1 MQRDNQIPRLW
12 ESFADLKAHAGNK
25 AAHPKQDGLRRRRGT
40 GILWPMIVTA
50 RFARP
55 FRFRRRVG
63 LLLLALLALLAPSM
77 PAWAEAV
84 ASGWRVGVR
93 EGGITRFVLDVSEPV
108 AVRAQPRGPDRVFID
123 LTGVTLRLEDKPP
136 RGGLIQ
142 RAVATLDASG
152 RRGIELVL
160 TRSAQIQAAS
170 LFPPEGAQRYR
181 LVIDLV
187 AGTPAPITQAA
198 PLAPPTAA
206 GPLGLSAPLLN
217 TPTAPPSTSGAPIPL
232 TGLGPSGTAGL
243 PPIAETPGVRLPSRS
258 SPTAP
263 QAGASPFP
271 APSAPAYTPGAP
283 LPPPPA
289 PVPPPAVPRP
299 KVQVETLQAPAPVS
313 LPRPDNAA
321 SAAPPGPLLATAG
334 GAAEPSGPVY
344 DRTPG
349 RPVRVTLALGPPRFS
364 PPPEPDL
371 PVIMLDPGHGGK
383 DPGATSVSGK
393 LEKDIVLAYAR
404 TIRDRL
410 EATGRYRVFLTRD
423 GDALVPLRDRVAL
436 ARSESAAL
444 FISIHAD
451 ALADRGVSGMSVYI
465 LSDKASDREA
475 EALAAK
481 ENKADIISG
490 ADLSG
495 ATGTAA
501 SILIDI
507 AQRDSRA
514 ASRQVATSLAEEL
527 RRDVAQVN
535 NTIRSAGF
543 AVLTAPDMPSVLL
556 ELGYLSNPDDERRI
570 LSPEFREKI
579 ALGLVRA
586 IDNVRPSLIRPRA
599 G

>member
-1 MQRDNQIPRLW
+1 MQRDNQIPRVR
-12 ESFADLKAHAGNK
+12 ESFADPLDRVRNK
-25 AAHPKQDGLRRRRGT
+25 AARAEQDGLRRCQGA
-40 GILWPMIVTA
+40 GILWSMIFTA
-50 RFARP
+50 RSARP
-55 FRFRRRVG
+55 FRFGRRLG
-63 LLLLALLALLAPSM
+63 LLALAWLLLLGQPLPAL
-77 PAWAEAV
+77 AEAV

-93 EGGITRFVLDVSEPV
+93 EGGVTRFVLDVSEPV

-123 LTGVTLRLEDKPP
+123 LSGVTLRLDDKPP
-136 RGGLIQ
+136 RGGLVQ

-152 RRGIELVL
+152 RRGVELVL
-160 TRSAQIQAAS
+160 TRPVQIQAAS
-170 LFPPEGAQRYR
+170 LFPPEGGQRYR

-187 AGTPAPITQAA
+187 AGTPAPVTQTAPAA
-198 PLAPPTAA
+198 PQAS

-217 TPTAPPSTSGAPIPL
+217 TPAAPPPTSGAPIPL

-243 PPIAETPGVRLPSRS
+243 PPIAETPGVRLPNRNTPSA
-258 SPTAP
+258 PAATAP
-263 QAGASPFP
+263 FS
-271 APSAPAYTPGAP
+271 APNAPAYTPGAP

-289 PVPPPAVPRP
+289 PIPPPAVPRP
-299 KVQVETLQAPAPVS
+299 KVQVETLQAPAPAA
-313 LPRPDNAA
+313 PPPPDSAA
-321 SAAPPGPLLATAG
+321 SAAPPGPLLASAG
-334 GAAEPSGPVY
+334 GSAPPTEPVY
-344 DRTPG
+344 DRAPG

-383 DPGATSVSGK
+383 DPGATSASGK

-404 TIRDRL
+404 TIRERL

-444 FISIHAD
+444 FLSIHAD

-556 ELGYLSNPDDERRI
+556 ELGYLSNPEDERRI

-579 ALGLVRA
+579 ALGVVRA
-586 IDNVRPSLIRPRA
+586 IDAVRPSLMRPRA

>member
-1 MQRDNQIPRLW
+1 MCLTQNGDKPAQG
-12 ESFADLKAHAGNK
+12 AYA
-25 AAHPKQDGLRRRRGT
+25 GLRRTLGA
-40 GILWPMIVTA
+40 GILCAMTA
-50 RFARP
+50 IRSRF
-55 FRFRRRVG
+55 G
-63 LLLLALLALLAPSM
+63 LLFGALALLPGLAASL

-93 EGGITRFVLDVSEPV
+93 DGGVTRFVLDVSEPV
-108 AVRAQPRGPDRVFID
+108 TVRAQPRGPDRVFID
-123 LTGVTLRLEDKPP
+123 LSGVTLRLEDAPP
-136 RGGLIQ
+136 RGGLVQ
-142 RAVATLDASG
+142 RAVTTLDASG

-170 LFPPEGAQRYR
+170 LFPPEGQQRYR
-181 LVIDLV
+181 LVVDLV
-187 AGTPAPITQAA
+187 PGTPAPVIQS
-198 PLAPPTAA
+198 APPVASNA
-206 GPLGLSAPLLN
+206 PLGLSAPLMN
-217 TPTAPPSTSGAPIPL
+217 TPAAPAPSGGNAPIPL

-243 PPIAETPGVRLPSRS
+243 PPVVETPGARLPSRQA
-258 SPTAP
+258 TAAP
-263 QAGASPFP
+263 SPFP
-271 APSAPAYTPGAP
+271 AVPSPPAYNPGAP
-283 LPPPPA
+283 LPTPPA

-299 KVQVETLQAPAPVS
+299 KVQAEPLALPQPAPVQQE
-313 LPRPDNAA
+313 
-321 SAAPPGPLLATAG
+321 SAAPSQPPGTLLGARPAEAG
-334 GAAEPSGPVY
+334 AKPAGAVY
-344 DRTPG
+344 ERTPYQA
-349 RPVRVTLALGPPRFS
+349 VRVLIPLGPPRFS
-364 PPPEPDL
+364 PPPAAAPELDL
-371 PVIMLDPGHGGK
+371 PVIMVDAGHGGK
-383 DPGATSVSGK
+383 DPGATSYSGK
-393 LEKDIVLAYAR
+393 FEKDIVLAYAR

-423 GDALVPLRDRVAL
+423 GDELLPLRDRVAL

-451 ALADRGVSGMSVYI
+451 ALADRSVSGMSVYT

-481 ENKADIISG
+481 ENKADIITG

-514 ASRQVATSLAEEL
+514 ASRQFATQLAGEL
-527 RRDVAQVN
+527 RRETAQVN

-556 ELGYLSNPDDERRI
+556 ELGYLSNPEDERRI
-570 LSPEFREKI
+570 LSQDFRDKI
-579 ALGLVRA
+579 AGGVLRA
-586 IDNVRPSLIRPRA
+586 VDAIRPTLTRARA